1 MRRTTTCAALAAA
14 VLGFGFAA
22 GAFAEDDWKLP
33 IEVKTLS
40 NGLTVVVSEDHSSP
54 TVGVS
59 VVYKVGMRREPQ
71 NRTGFAHLFEHLMFE
86 GTPNA
91 PSGTFDK
98 VIQGGGG
105 VMNGSTRTDY
115 TNYIESAPIGTLDP
129 ILWLEAD
136 RMKTLDF
143 NPANLKNQQDVV
155 KEEIRVNVKNQPYQ
169 LFFMPRHLGGWR
181 STSGRTATT
190 ATARSRI
197 SRTRSSTT
205 WSRSTATTT
214 GRTTR

>member
-1 MRRTTTCAALAAA
+1 MKRMLCAALAAA
-14 VLGFGFAA
+14 AFGIGDAA
-22 GAFAEDDWKLP
+22 HAADKDRWTLP
-33 IEVKTLS
+33 ITVKTLD
-40 NGLTVVVSEDHSSP
+40 NGLTVVVSEDHNSP

-105 VMNGSTRTDY
+105 VLNGSTRADF
-115 TNYIESAPIGTLDP
+115 TNYIESAPVSTLEP

-143 NPANLKNQQDVV
+143 SPVNL
-155 KEEIRVNVKNQPYQ
+155 
-169 LFFMPRHLGGWR
+169 
-181 STSGRTATT
+181 
-190 ATARSRI
+190 
-197 SRTRSSTT
+197 
-205 WSRSTATTT
+205 
-214 GRTTR
+214 